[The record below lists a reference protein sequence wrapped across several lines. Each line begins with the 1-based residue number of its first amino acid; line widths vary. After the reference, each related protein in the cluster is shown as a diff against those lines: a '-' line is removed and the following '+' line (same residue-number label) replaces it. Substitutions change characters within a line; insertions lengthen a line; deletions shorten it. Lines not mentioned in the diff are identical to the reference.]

1 MQGLITVLLWLMGSE
16 AQEFGGNSIQAV
28 VAHHLEDDVDQHSSD
43 VEGSHQSQA
52 PPEFFGC
59 CWGLIVGPGAG
70 SIGHRLIATSIT
82 LAKEVSGVQQ
92 SSLRFIS
99 SRLEGLVERQ
109 GTLGIAAL
117 ALPRQSVV
125 GIKSSAQRRLSCLR
139 YSRVIPTAASA
150 EPV

>member
-1 MQGLITVLLWLMGSE
+1 MGSE
-16 AQEFGGNSIQAV
+16 AEEFGGNAIQAV

-52 PPEFFGC
+52 SPEFFGC

-70 SIGHRLIATSIT
+70 SVGHRLIATSIT

-92 SSLRFIS
+92 SSLTFIS
-99 SRLEGLVERQ
+99 SRLEGLGKRQ

-139 YSRVIPTAASA
+139 SSRVIPAAASA